1 MSYRTFSGLL
11 EHIDH
16 HLDISTADN
25 YNRDSIEGTWKG
37 EPIVISRVTA
47 RHIPW
52 NPDTKSCEAPRWK
65 TDVTVILSG
74 EVVQTWGIMHI
85 DHEVL
90 CANWFSERGRE
101 RDDMD
106 RARRDEL
113 KKLWK
118 P

>member
-11 EHIDH
+11 EHIDS

-25 YNRDSIEGTWKG
+25 FNRDSIEGTWQG
-37 EPIVISRVTA
+37 QPICIRRVTS

-52 NPDTKSCEAPRWK
+52 NPETQRCEAPRWK
-65 TDVTVILSG
+65 TDVTVILGG
-74 EVVQTWGIMHI
+74 EVVQTWGIMSV
-85 DHEVL
+85 DNEVL
-90 CANWFSERGRE
+90 CANWFSERGLE
-101 RDDMD
+101 RDELDTE
-106 RARRDEL
+106 RRKQL